1 MNRKRIKVVKTN
13 NYKGLCIR
21 HTFVKRELLLTTEYP
36 ATPQKAKRSF
46 RAAGK
51 SCFCNDEI
59 FLGGMDI
66 IFSPKEPII
75 FIKNMTAILKTGCIV
90 IWRCTYDDYRNDT
103 ICATKL

>member
-1 MNRKRIKVVKTN
+1 MSE
-13 NYKGLCIR
+13 
-21 HTFVKRELLLTTEYP
+21 KREKLEHEKYV
-36 ATPQKAKRSF
+36 AE
-46 RAAGK
+46 
-51 SCFCNDEI
+51 NDEI

>member
-1 MNRKRIKVVKTN
+1 MDFFTQVSNLILQST
-13 NYKGLCIR
+13 
-21 HTFVKRELLLTTEYP
+21 LLTTEYP

>member
-1 MNRKRIKVVKTN
+1 MK
-13 NYKGLCIR
+13 
-21 HTFVKRELLLTTEYP
+21 
-36 ATPQKAKRSF
+36 PQKAAIFSYSGQN
-46 RAAGK
+46 AA
-51 SCFCNDEI
+51 SELPENRVFATMNF